1 MRSWFNPKTDK
12 RVSPI
17 QGRGLFAREAISA
30 GEIVAVKG
38 GSIMDAA
45 AFARIRDA
53 VSPAEIQIEDGLY
66 IAPSSAEE
74 VEANILCL
82 NHSCHPNVGV
92 RGQITFV
99 AMRDIPAGA
108 ELTIDY
114 AMIDGDPAE
123 RMECFCG
130 APECRKIITGNDW
143 RLRELQQRYAGYFSR
158 DIQERFNTKN
168 ASPPPN
174 CLQRASCLR
183 QRVSGGVVICK
194 EEIKL

>member
-1 MRSWFNPKTDK
+1 MSSWFNPKTQK
-12 RVSPI
+12 RVSSI

-38 GSIMDAA
+38 GTIMDTA
-45 AFARIRDA
+45 AFARVREA
-53 VSPAEIQIEDGLY
+53 VSPAEIQIEDDLY
-66 IAPSSAEE
+66 IAPGSVEE

-99 AMRDIPAGA
+99 AMRSIPVGA

-114 AMIDGDPAE
+114 AMIDGSPEE
-123 RMECFCG
+123 RMACSCG
-130 APECRKIITGNDW
+130 APECRKLITGDDW

-158 DIQERFNTKN
+158 YIQDRFVDQLN
-168 ASPPPN
+168 SP
-174 CLQRASCLR
+174 
-183 QRVSGGVVICK
+183 
-194 EEIKL
+194 